1 MDLLPAIDLRQ
12 GRVVRLRQGDDAQRT
27 VYGEDPVAVLEAF
40 AEAGA
45 VWVHVVDLDAAFGE
59 APQRSLLATLIARAT
74 ALGLRV
80 ELGGGLR
87 DRQAVHWAHDAG
99 CARGIV
105 GSMVAKQTAAF
116 LALVE
121 EFPDWIVPGLD
132 FKEGRLA
139 VSGWTEVS
147 TLDVEALGD
156 LLQGRPCPA
165 VLVTDVARDGLM
177 TGPNFD
183 LATEV
188 ALATGIPALLSGGIH
203 SLDDLRQASR
213 LPQITGA
220 VVGRALYDG
229 SFSLQDAL
237 TACSAG

>member
-1 MDLLPAIDLRQ
+1 VDLLPAIDLRQ

-27 VYGEDPVAVLEAF
+27 VYGEDPAAVLEAF
-40 AEAGA
+40 ATAGA
-45 VWVHVVDLDAAFGE
+45 RWVHVVDLDAAFGE
-59 APQRSLLATLIARAT
+59 APQRPLLTALIARAA
-74 ALGLRV
+74 ALGLKV

-87 DRQAVHWAHDAG
+87 DRRAVQWARDAG
-99 CARGIV
+99 CARGVV

-121 EFPDWIVPGLD
+121 EFPNWIVPGLD

-147 TLDVEALGD
+147 HLNVEALGT
-156 LLQGRPCPA
+156 LLRDRACPA

-183 LATEV
+183 LATAV
-188 ALATGIPALLSGGIH
+188 AEATGIPALLSGGIH
-203 SLDDLRQASR
+203 SLEDLRQAATT
-213 LPQITGA
+213 PQIAGA

-229 SFSLQDAL
+229 SFSLAEAL
-237 TACSAG
+237 AACAHA